1 MKKLFAIL
9 IAVMLAASLASYAEA
24 PMAGFAGGWN
34 VTESAEMTE
43 DAQKAFDTALSE
55 LVGCKYE
62 AVACLGTQ
70 VVAGVNYCVLGKITP
85 VYPNAVGHY
94 ALFYIYADL
103 QGGATVTNIAD
114 LDLGEFASVSV
125 EAEEVYEEDGQNPVM
140 NLIGPYM
147 DKTSQRARMDIACE
161 GTHGASVVISW
172 ANSAFET
179 VRWTFSGEFDA
190 ETNEI
195 AYANCVKEIVTFAED
210 GSCETAMEYEGGT
223 GALTVTENWE
233 ILWTDDVE
241 NAGEGCVFEFA
252 PLAEE

>member
-1 MKKLFAIL
+1 MKKLLAIL
-9 IAVMLAASLASYAEA
+9 IAVMLAASVGSFAEA
-24 PMAGFAGGWN
+24 PMAGLVGGWN
-34 VTESAEMTE
+34 IPESAEMTE

-55 LVGCKYE
+55 LVGCRYE

-70 VVAGVNYCVLGKITP
+70 VVAGINYCVLGKITP

-103 QGGATVTNIAD
+103 AGGATVTNIAD
-114 LDLGEFASVSV
+114 LDIGELAYVRA
-125 EAEEVYEEDGQNPVM
+125 EAEEAYEEDGQNPVM

-161 GTHGASVVISW
+161 GLNGASVVISW

-179 VRWTFSGEFDA
+179 VQWTFSGEFDL
-190 ETNEI
+190 ETLTIVYE
-195 AYANCVKEIVTFAED
+195 NCVKEIVTYAED
-210 GSCETAMEYEGGT
+210 GSSETVMEYENGT